1 MSGRRHRDRT
11 GQGAVGQGS
20 RAAPESAGRHQ
31 LREIDE
37 AGLAAARHAERL
49 LEAARELA
57 NPRWEAFLAPLP
69 ERLRDAPPAELR
81 DVARR
86 ARAAYGPR
94 DSIAEDLPPD
104 QTLAFRDALDRLL
117 KVLARHEAGRG

>member
-1 MSGRRHRDRT
+1 MSSRRRART
-11 GQGAVGQGS
+11 GEGAVGQRS
-20 RAAPESAGRHQ
+20 RAASESPGRHQ
-31 LREIDE
+31 LREIDD

-57 NPRWEAFLAPLP
+57 NPRWESFLAPLP
-69 ERLRDAPPAELR
+69 ERLRDAPPADLR

-104 QTLAFRDALDRLL
+104 EALAFRDALDRLL
-117 KVLARHEAGRG
+117 KLLARHEVGDG